1 MAKMVAIYSNELLF
15 KHSNTIIREHKYH
28 GIRSR
33 PMEVPKQE
41 EGTARLNLG
50 AKVDIVKKLGIKLNL
65 CSFESFVSR
74 YATL

>member
-15 KHSNTIIREHKYH
+15 KHSNTIIREHKHH

-33 PMEVPKQE
+33 PMEVPKQ

-50 AKVDIVKKLGIKLNL
+50 AKVDIVNKPGIKLNL